1 MLFLTTSCNNWLD
14 VPVDGQFTRK
24 ELFQIGDGYREAL
37 HGVYKEMAAPALYGL
52 NLQFGVLDFF
62 F

>member
-24 ELFQIGDGYREAL
+24 ELFQIGDG
-37 HGVYKEMAAPALYGL
+37 
-52 NLQFGVLDFF
+52 
-62 F
+62 